1 MAMDRQ
7 GAGLAIIRMSIG
19 VFFIFEG
26 LGKWRWRTDSSILA
40 NQLEGWQHVVA
51 PGSASAAYLE
61 RVAIPFVGVFAR
73 LVPLA
78 ELCSGIAL
86 VVGFWTPFVAGIA
99 FFMALNFLFAS
110 GVLFKY
116 SFLSNGYGLPVLGS
130 TLGLAVGGTRLP
142 RNIR

>member
-7 GAGLAIIRMSIG
+7 GTGLAIIRMSIG

-26 LGKWRWRTDSSILA
+26 LGKWRWLTDSSILA
-40 NQLEGWQHVVA
+40 NELAGWQHAVA
-51 PGSASAAYLE
+51 PGSAAAAYLA

-78 ELCSGIAL
+78 ELCSGVAL
-86 VVGFWTPFVAGIA
+86 FVGFWTPFVAGIA

-110 GVLFKY
+110 GALLKY

-142 RNIR
+142 WSIR

>member
-26 LGKWRWRTDSSILA
+26 LGKWRWLTDSSILA
-40 NQLEGWQHVVA
+40 NQLAGWQHAVA
-51 PGSASAAYLE
+51 PGSPSAVYLE

-86 VVGFWTPFVAGIA
+86 VVGFWTPFVAPDFPDREIA
-99 FFMALNFLFAS
+99 GAWPRQRRRADQD
-110 GVLFKY
+110 
-116 SFLSNGYGLPVLGS
+116 
-130 TLGLAVGGTRLP
+130 TRD
-142 RNIR
+142 

>member
-26 LGKWRWRTDSSILA
+26 LGKWRWLTDSSILA
-40 NQLEGWQHVVA
+40 NELAGWQHAVA
-51 PGSASAAYLE
+51 PGSAAAAYLA

-78 ELCSGIAL
+78 ELCSGVAL
-86 VVGFWTPFVAGIA
+86 FVGFWTPFVAGIA

-110 GVLFKY
+110 GALLKY

-142 RNIR
+142 WSIR